1 MAREKMTKTK
11 LDSIY
16 WYKHENKKKFA
27 YRYKYY
33 DKHGIRREKTKQG
46 FDTIEKAERML
57 IEIKTAILDGNVSL
71 VENDNL
77 TVDHLHH
84 IYVDAMKSNWKPTT
98 ARNHEYIMEKYIL
111 NSIGNHKNKNVTT
124 LILQKEIF
132 DPLIKQGLTE
142 GTLVAIYRRISAI
155 FNFAIKNEILSK
167 KRFTT
172 PNIKNAVQG
181 VKREAIPVDDIDKIL
196 EIIRTKYKISHFT
209 CICIL
214 VLTGMRIGELRAL
227 KWTDVDFVNNV
238 LYITETKDRYGTRD
252 PKTKNSIRKFPM
264 NKGIKKVLLEYKVWF
279 DEKMQ
284 RFGFRNPEGYVIVN
298 YAGNPVGERFL
309 KRIID
314 LVCEREK
321 ISHFTPHYLRH
332 TFVSIQLSK
341 NVPITTVA
349 ALIGD
354 TPETVYK
361 TYAHSFEKDG
371 IAASHIMD
379 GIITL
384 NPFDENEE

>member
-1 MAREKMTKTK
+1 MTKTK

-16 WYKHENKKKFA
+16 WYKHENKKKYA

-33 DKHGIRREKTKQG
+33 DTLGKRREKAMQG
-46 FDTIEKAERML
+46 FDTIEQAERSL
-57 IEIKTAILDGNVSL
+57 IDVKAKILDGNISYI
-71 VENDNL
+71 ENDNI
-77 TVDHLHH
+77 TVVQLNEM
-84 IYVDAMKSNWKPTT
+84 YVDATKSSWKPTT
-98 ARNHEYIMEKYIL
+98 AKNHEFIMEKYIL
-111 NSIGNHKNKNVTT
+111 DTIGHYKIKNVTT

-132 DPLIKQGLTE
+132 DRLIKLGFTE
-142 GTLVAIYRRISAI
+142 GTLISIYRRISAI
-155 FNFAIKNEILSK
+155 FNFAVKNEILIK
-167 KRFTT
+167 KRITT
-172 PNIKNAVQG
+172 PNIKNATTG
-181 VKREAIPVDDIDKIL
+181 VKREAIPVENIEIIL
-196 EIIRTKYKISHFT
+196 EIIRTKYKITHFT
-209 CICIL
+209 CICVL

-238 LYITETKDRYGTRD
+238 LYITETKDRFGIRD

-264 NKGIKKVLLEYKVWF
+264 NESIRKVLLEYKAWY
-279 DEKMQ
+279 DDKME
-284 RFGFRNPEGYVIVN
+284 RYGFRNPEGYVIVN
-298 YAGNPVGERFL
+298 YTGGPVGERFL

-321 ISHFTPHYLRH
+321 IPRFTPHYLRH

-341 NVPITTVA
+341 NVPIATVA

-371 IAASHIMD
+371 IAASNIMD
-379 GIITL
+379 EIITF
-384 NPFDENEE
+384 NSFDEIEK